1 MVELGMVSLLLMLP
15 FRKNETMKE
24 QIRSQGVFM
33 QHLYVCILVNLHVN
47 TKT

>member
-33 QHLYVCILVNLHVN
+33 QRLYVCILVNLHVN